1 MRLHSVFF
9 FSSTHRM
16 ERPSLN
22 IRSEDT
28 RSLQRLTTSY
38 FLRQQVAVVFN
49 QTLLKLQLLLS
60 LSHHRQFHL
69 YLSVTKRI
77 ARRSETHQ
85 IFPHFYDHLVASLM
99 LKIRRRSRET
109 SPSRESLKR
118 SKSSRNTRTNL
129 SVRCVSTCSSMTVME
144 ATSGNVS
151 VVFQCCSQGSGLLD
165 NY

>member
-22 IRSEDT
+22 ICSEDT
-28 RSLQRLTTSY
+28 RSLQRLTKSY
-38 FLRQQVAVVFN
+38 ILKKQVTVVFIKRYSN
-49 QTLLKLQLLLS
+49 CS
-60 LSHHRQFHL
+60 FFSHSHTTVSFVFICLWQ
-69 YLSVTKRI
+69 
-77 ARRSETHQ
+77 RRSETHQ
-85 IFPHFYDHLVASLM
+85 IFPHFYDHLVTSLM

-118 SKSSRNTRTNL
+118 SKSSRNTRTKL

>member
-28 RSLQRLTTSY
+28 RSLQRLTSY
-38 FLRQQVAVVFN
+38 FLKKQVAVVFIKRYSN
-49 QTLLKLQLLLS
+49 CS
-60 LSHHRQFHL
+60 FFSHSHTTVSFVFICLWQ
-69 YLSVTKRI
+69 
-77 ARRSETHQ
+77 RRSETHQ
-85 IFPHFYDHLVASLM
+85 IFPHFYDHLVTSLM

-129 SVRCVSTCSSMTVME
+129 SVWCVSTCSSMTVME

-151 VVFQCCSQGSGLLD
+151 VVFQLCSQGSELLD

>member
-16 ERPSLN
+16 ETPSLN

-60 LSHHRQFHL
+60 LSHHRQFCL
-69 YLSVTKRI
+69 YLSVTKTIRDTPNI
-77 ARRSETHQ
+77 PTFLRS
-85 IFPHFYDHLVASLM
+85 FSHLFDA
-99 LKIRRRSRET
+99 E
-109 SPSRESLKR
+109 
-118 SKSSRNTRTNL
+118 NTP
-129 SVRCVSTCSSMTVME
+129 
-144 ATSGNVS
+144 
-151 VVFQCCSQGSGLLD
+151 
-165 NY
+165 